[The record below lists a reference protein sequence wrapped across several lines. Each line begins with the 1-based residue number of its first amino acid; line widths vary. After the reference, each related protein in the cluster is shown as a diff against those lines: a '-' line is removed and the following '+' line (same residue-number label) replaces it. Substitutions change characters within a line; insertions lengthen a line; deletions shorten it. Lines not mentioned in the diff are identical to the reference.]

1 MNKVFLFTF
10 LILTG
15 CAVAPRQPV
24 DVTLIPD
31 DCANRHAI
39 IRWLEDTVRAP
50 APPTLLQK
58 REDYDQDIS
67 AIKSRIWRLRYVCQ
81 RV

>member
-1 MNKVFLFTF
+1 MNKVFLFSV
-10 LILTG
+10 LLLTG
-15 CAVAPRQPV
+15 CQVAPRQPI

-39 IRWLEDTVRAP
+39 IRWLEDTTRVSP
-50 APPTLLQK
+50 MPLQK
-58 REDYDQDIS
+58 RDDYDQDIS
-67 AIKSRIWRLRYVCQ
+67 AAKTRIWRLRYICQ

>member
-1 MNKVFLFTF
+1 MNKVFLLSVF
-10 LILTG
+10 LLAG
-15 CAVAPRQPV
+15 CQVAPRQPV

-39 IRWLEDTVRAP
+39 IRWLEDSVKAP

-58 REDYDQDIS
+58 PEDHDRDVS
-67 AIKSRIWRLRYVCQ
+67 AIKSRIWRMRYICQ